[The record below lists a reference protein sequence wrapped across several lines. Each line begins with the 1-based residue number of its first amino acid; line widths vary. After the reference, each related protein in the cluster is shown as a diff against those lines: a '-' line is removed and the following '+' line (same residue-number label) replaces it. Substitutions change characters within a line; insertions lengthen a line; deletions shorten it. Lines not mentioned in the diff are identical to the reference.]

1 MPRSSPPTATARGR
15 HPARRVLATL
25 GAGLLLSLAVG
36 TSVPAYA
43 HDELQSSNPADGATL
58 ATPPTQVVLTFE
70 EAPVDLGLQV
80 VVTSPDGPA
89 SSGSPRIE
97 GTTVVQDVQPSAPA
111 GRYSVE
117 WRVTSDDG
125 HPVSGRLA
133 FTAQAAASGAA
144 PASPAATPQASAPA
158 GQGTSTAPSAGA
170 TPAATPAPAEAPRQ
184 EPLIPSWA
192 WIIGGVL
199 VIALAIRINR
209 RASAENKQRED

>member
-1 MPRSSPPTATARGR
+1 MPRSNPPPAAAAADVR
-15 HPARRVLATL
+15 ARRLLATL

-80 VVTSPDGPA
+80 VVTSPDGSA
-89 SSGSPRIE
+89 SAGSPRIE
-97 GTTVVQDVQPSAPA
+97 GATVVQDVQPSAPA
-111 GRYSVE
+111 GRYTVE

-125 HPVSGRLA
+125 HPVSGRFA
-133 FTAQAAASGAA
+133 FTAQGAASTGSV
-144 PASPAATPQASAPA
+144 SPTPTSQA
-158 GQGTSTAPSAGA
+158 SAGA
-170 TPAATPAPAEAPRQ
+170 TPAATPTPAEAPRQ
-184 EPLIPSWA
+184 QPLVPSWA

-199 VIALAIRINR
+199 VIALAVRINR
-209 RASAENKQRED
+209 RASAANKQRED

>member
-1 MPRSSPPTATARGR
+1 MTMPRSSPP
-15 HPARRVLATL
+15 ARRRRGLAAL
-25 GAGLLLSLAVG
+25 GTGLLLSLVVG
-36 TSVPAYA
+36 TTAPAYA
-43 HDELQSSNPADGATL
+43 HDELVSSNPADGATL
-58 ATPPTQVVLTFE
+58 AAPPAQVVLTFE

-80 VVTSPDGPA
+80 VVTSPEGSA

-111 GRYSVE
+111 GRWTVQ

-125 HPVSGRLA
+125 HPVSGRFA
-133 FTAQAAASGAA
+133 FTAQTGGASASS
-144 PASPAATPQASAPA
+144 SPAGPATTRAASAPA
-158 GQGTSTAPSAGA
+158 GEATA
-170 TPAATPAPAEAPRQ
+170 AATPAPAEAPRQ
-184 EPLIPSWA
+184 QPLIPSWA

>member
-1 MPRSSPPTATARGR
+1 MPRSSPPPAAARGR

-58 ATPPTQVVLTFE
+58 ATPPAQVVLTFE

-80 VVTSPDGPA
+80 VVTSPDGSA

-125 HPVSGRLA
+125 HPVSGRFD
-133 FTAQAAASGAA
+133 FTAQAAAGGSGATT
-144 PASPAATPQASAPA
+144 PAATPQASAPA
-158 GQGTSTAPSAGA
+158 GAGA
-170 TPAATPAPAEAPRQ
+170 TPAATPAPAQAPRQ
-184 EPLIPSWA
+184 EPLVPSWA